1 MHVDAAGF
9 THLKALVGEQ
19 VSDLV
24 LGVRHDAAL
33 GELEVHL
40 VGLRWWMRWWVRVGV
55 GVGVLVGFGC
65 SWGRPL
71 VFFLVRGWRLSVR
84 GLGLA

>member
-40 VGLRWWMRWWVRVGV
+40 VGLRWWMRRWVRVGV
-55 GVGVLVGFGC
+55 GVGCWWASGARGGVPSFF
-65 SWGRPL
+65 SW
-71 VFFLVRGWRLSVR
+71 
-84 GLGLA
+84 